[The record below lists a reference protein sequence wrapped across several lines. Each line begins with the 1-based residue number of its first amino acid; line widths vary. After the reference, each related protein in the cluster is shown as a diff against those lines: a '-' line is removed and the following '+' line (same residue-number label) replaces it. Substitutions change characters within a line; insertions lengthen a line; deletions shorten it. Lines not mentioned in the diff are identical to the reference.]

1 MEGGGRI
8 EKIYAQL
15 YISILFTSHFHY
27 SMLYFPQLESQA
39 VMKSFSVA
47 VLTLFSLLLAFQ
59 PFLSFPFLSLPFQP
73 KVSLSVSQDP
83 LCASHS
89 LLILVLL
96 SGKRKE
102 EEGGREKQGE
112 KGKEDQVMVQVF
124 SRFTVVDFSS
134 SCFVVS

>member
-8 EKIYAQL
+8 EKVYAQL
-15 YISILFTSHFHY
+15 YISTLFTSHFHY

-39 VMKSFSVA
+39 VMKFSSVA
-47 VLTLFSLLLAFQ
+47 VLILFSLLLAFQ
-59 PFLSFPFLSLPFQP
+59 PCLSFPFLSLPFQP

-96 SGKRKE
+96 SGKRKGR
-102 EEGGREKQGE
+102 EEGRNRER
-112 KGKEDQVMVQVF
+112 KGK
-124 SRFTVVDFSS
+124 RIK
-134 SCFVVS
+134 